1 MTISTLS
8 FQMNAASQMEALQTA
23 MAKTQTQLST
33 GKQFQS
39 AAGNPVGMSE
49 VMQLNTQLS
58 ASQQYVSNG
67 TLATT
72 SLNLETQALTDATN
86 TLQSARS
93 LIIEGNNSS
102 LNASQRQAIATQLT
116 QLQAQLVSIGNRQD
130 AQGNYLFS
138 GYASGTQPFA
148 QNGTSVTYQGAAE
161 VSQVQLSADQSISTG
176 DTGSAVFMN
185 IPAGNGTFTVAAAA
199 TNTGSASIS
208 TGTLTN
214 PSAWVPGN
222 YTVTFGTGNTYQI
235 TDASGTAVSSGT
247 YTPDAGGNFSISF
260 NGAQLSFSG
269 TPAVND
275 QFSVAT
281 AGTTSAFSTIASAIS
296 ALNTPNLSTAQ
307 IATKLSGA
315 LQQVDGA
322 INNFNQVAASVGA
335 RINAVSTAATAA
347 QSQQTSVQTTI
358 SQISDTNYAA
368 ATTQLST
375 EELALQAAQASY
387 ASMMQLTL
395 FKYI

>member
-8 FQMNAASQMEALQTA
+8 FQMNAANQMEALQTA

-33 GKQFQS
+33 GKQIQN
-39 AAGNPVGMSE
+39 AADNPVGMSE
-49 VMQLNTQLS
+49 VIQLNTQLS
-58 ASQQYVSNG
+58 ASQQYVANG
-67 TLATT
+67 TLANT
-72 SLNLETQALTDATN
+72 SLSLETQALSDATN

-93 LIIEGNNSS
+93 LLVEANNSS
-102 LNASQRQAIATQLT
+102 LNANQRQAIATQLN
-116 QLQAQLVSIGNRQD
+116 QLQQQLVSIGNQQD

-161 VSQVQLSADQSISTG
+161 VNQVQLSADQSISAG

-185 IPAGNGTFTVAAAA
+185 IPAGNGTFTVAAAPS
-199 TNTGSASIS
+199 NTGTASLS
-208 TGTLTN
+208 PGTLTN

-235 TDASGTAVSSGT
+235 TNASGTTVSSGT
-247 YTPDAGGNFSISF
+247 YAPDAGGNFTISF
-260 NGAQLSFSG
+260 NGAQLPFSG
-269 TPAVND
+269 APAVND
-275 QFSVAT
+275 QFTVAT
-281 AGTTSAFSTIASAIS
+281 AGTASAFSTIASAIS
-296 ALNTPNLSTAQ
+296 TLNSTTLSSAQITTKLNT
-307 IATKLSGA
+307 A
-315 LQQVDGA
+315 LQQLDGA
-322 INNFNQVAASVGA
+322 INNFDQVSASVGA
-335 RINAVSTAATAA
+335 RINAISATATAA

-368 ATTQLST
+368 ATTKLST

-395 FKYI
+395 FKYL